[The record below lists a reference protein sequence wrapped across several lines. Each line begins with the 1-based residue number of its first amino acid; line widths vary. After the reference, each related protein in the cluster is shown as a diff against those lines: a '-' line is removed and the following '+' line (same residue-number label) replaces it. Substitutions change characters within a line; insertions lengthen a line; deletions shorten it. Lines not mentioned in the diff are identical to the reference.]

1 MQTTHPGTI
10 HLDGATAS
18 GRAYICEL
26 GRFRDGRL
34 ELNYAVYHDR
44 YRFTPDGWKFTER
57 VYEVRYLDT
66 STLAGSAPHVSPE
79 STGES

>member
-1 MQTTHPGTI
+1 M
-10 HLDGATAS
+10 
-18 GRAYICEL
+18 
-26 GRFRDGRL
+26 
-34 ELNYAVYHDR
+34 YHDR

>member
-1 MQTTHPGTI
+1 MAPPGRSR
-10 HLDGATAS
+10 D
-18 GRAYICEL
+18 CEWT
-26 GRFRDGRL
+26 RFRDGRL